1 MPELLRHAKPHHAG
15 QTAIVLERVTVRF
28 DNTVAL
34 DDISLRIGR
43 GERVAVVGPNG
54 AGKST
59 LFNIIAGV
67 LRPTGGTVEIYGSG
81 PGRHICVGYVP
92 QRNRIDWKFPVSV
105 ADVVQMGRVGKMGW
119 LRWPGRTD
127 RAAVAAALHRVGMH
141 DLAGRQIGELS
152 GGQQQRVFLA
162 RALAQEAEILLMD
175 EPLNGLDAPS
185 QETILRTLDELQ
197 AEGITVLVSTHDLN
211 AAAEQFPTV
220 MLLNRRLIALG
231 SPAET
236 LSAANLLAAY
246 GSHMRV
252 VHTAAGEMLLADD
265 CCGDH
270 SPLLPPANSS
280 DPALADPAK
289 QFIAAG
295 IRN

>member
-1 MPELLRHAKPHHAG
+1 
-15 QTAIVLERVTVRF
+15 
-28 DNTVAL
+28 
-34 DDISLRIGR
+34 
-43 GERVAVVGPNG
+43 
-54 AGKST
+54 
-59 LFNIIAGV
+59 
-67 LRPTGGTVEIYGSG
+67 
-81 PGRHICVGYVP
+81 
-92 QRNRIDWKFPVSV
+92 
-105 ADVVQMGRVGKMGW
+105 MGRVGKMGW